1 MKSNVQFKI
10 LFSICMLFSS
20 IGDNANNVAMAQDHS
35 TEKPQTESVETDDTP
50 VDSVSPLITADELKK
65 LIAMDD
71 PKIKVLEP
79 GKTPVDF
86 SNGHPPRAQ
95 FVHWVN
101 DMTDSDNLERYNNPK
116 AAQFAELMSKLG
128 IQNDD
133 RIIIYDRMDSR
144 LSTRLFWTLKYYG
157 HKQVQVL
164 DGGFAAWK
172 SKSFMLTRD
181 SLKIFQSKYSVATM
195 QEELLA
201 EMEYVES
208 QLEDPNTMLI
218 DGRPPAQF
226 SGEQPGRVF
235 HTDKAHPRKG
245 HIPGAVNVFWK
256 DNFNADGTF
265 KSAEELRSLY
275 ENANI
280 KPSNNVITYC
290 NEGLHAAPP
299 WFVLTQLLD
308 YKNVRLYDSSMAEWA
323 KSKHPLKIE
332 DAADSKVESNSDK

>member
-1 MKSNVQFKI
+1 MNSNVQFKI
-10 LFSICMLFSS
+10 LFSICILFCST
-20 IGDNANNVAMAQDHS
+20 GNNGAMAQDHP
-35 TEKPQTESVETDDTP
+35 TEKPQTESVEKDDTQ
-50 VDSVSPLITADELKK
+50 VETVSPLITADELKK

-71 PKIKVLEP
+71 PNIKILEP

-86 SNGHPPRAQ
+86 SSGHPPRAQ

-101 DMTDSDNLERYNNPK
+101 DMTDSENLERYNNPK
-116 AAQFAELMSKLG
+116 AGQFAELMSKLG

-133 RIIIYDRMDSR
+133 RIVIYDRMDSR

-172 SKSFMLTRD
+172 SKSFALTRD
-181 SLKIFQSKYSVATM
+181 SLRISKSKYSVSTM

-201 EMEYVES
+201 EMELVES
-208 QLEDPNTMLI
+208 QLDDPNTMLI
-218 DGRPPAQF
+218 DGRPPEQF
-226 SGEQPGRVF
+226 SGKLPGRVF
-235 HTDKAHPRKG
+235 HTDKPHSRKG

-265 KSAEELRSLY
+265 KSANELRSLY
-275 ENANI
+275 ENANV

-308 YKNVRLYDSSMAEWA
+308 YENVRLYDSSMAEWA

-332 DAADSKVESNSDK
+332 DAGDSKVEANSDK